1 MQKVEDVFICY
12 LYMQLITKPV
22 YHKITNIIMKII
34 TLSSQALKRKKQS
47 KLHSHQKHRRKA
59 ISVLPLL
66 AFWVHK

>member
-1 MQKVEDVFICY
+1 
-12 LYMQLITKPV
+12 MQLITKPV
-22 YHKITNIIMKII
+22 YHKITKIIMKII
-34 TLSSQALKRKKQS
+34 TLSQALKRKQQS